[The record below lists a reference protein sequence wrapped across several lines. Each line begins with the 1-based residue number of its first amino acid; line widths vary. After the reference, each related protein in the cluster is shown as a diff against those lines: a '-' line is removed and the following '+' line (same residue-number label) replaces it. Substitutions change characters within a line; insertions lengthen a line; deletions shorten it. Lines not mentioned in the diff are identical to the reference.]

1 MLNRL
6 GQVLT
11 ECASDGLTGVIRI
24 AGEPG
29 GVVQLTNGAVTAIDT
44 PGAPG
49 PEVIL
54 LRSGR
59 VAESGW
65 TAAFAAAAA
74 SVTAPNGAP
83 VGGGVGGAVGAELIR
98 RDLIGAGELEALLR
112 TALADAMFALAAGE
126 LAEYEVDKNA
136 EDCVLPLQPAVEPA
150 WLLAETSRR
159 LAVLASLPAPVEHD
173 RDRWTSARGGGPA
186 GLVLG
191 TGQETIL
198 ALANGRRTARDMA
211 FVLGR
216 GVYAVT
222 LQLAR
227 MHAEGLLVPGTRR
240 AVPGQAGDSVL
251 RPSAPEEHP
260 QTVTPADA
268 PTVPADDQ
276 AGPPPPPLPRRRR
289 GSASQPR
296 RARSVGQ
303 MDRASLLRLL
313 RPGAGTDGDPGET
326 ME

>member
-11 ECASDGLTGVIRI
+11 ECADGSLSGVIRI
-24 AGEPG
+24 GGEPG
-29 GVVQLTNGAVTAIDT
+29 GVVHLAGGAVVAIDT

-59 VAESGW
+59 VPESGW

-74 SVTAPNGAP
+74 TETS
-83 VGGGVGGAVGAELIR
+83 GVDAELVR

-112 TALADAMFALAAGE
+112 AALADAMFVLAAGE
-126 LAEYEVDKNA
+126 LAGYEVDMAA
-136 EDCVLPLQPAVEPA
+136 EDCVLPLEPAAEPA

-159 LAVLASLPAPVEHD
+159 LAVLASLPVPVEHD
-173 RDRWTSARGGGPA
+173 RDRWTSTRGGGPA

-191 TGQETIL
+191 TGQATIL

-240 AVPGQAGDSVL
+240 AVPGPPGDSVL
-251 RPSAPEEHP
+251 RPPVQQESQAAAAAAIPPAAAAPAGVAAGE
-260 QTVTPADA
+260 
-268 PTVPADDQ
+268 Q
-276 AGPPPPPLPRRRR
+276 AAPPPLPRRRR
-289 GSASQPR
+289 GSTGQPR
-296 RARSVGQ
+296 RTRSVGQ
-303 MDRASLLRLL
+303 MDRAALLRLL
-313 RPGAGTDGDPGET
+313 RPGGGTDGDPGET
-326 ME
+326 M

>member
-11 ECASDGLTGVIRI
+11 ECASDGLSGAVRI

-29 GVVQLTNGAVTAIDT
+29 GVVHLAGGAVAAIDT

-49 PEVIL
+49 PEVVL
-54 LRSGR
+54 LCSGR
-59 VAESGW
+59 VAEPGW
-65 TAAFAAAAA
+65 AAAFAAAAID
-74 SVTAPNGAP
+74 
-83 VGGGVGGAVGAELIR
+83 GGGMGAELIR
-98 RDLIGAGELEALLR
+98 RDLIGAGELEVLLR
-112 TALADAMFALAAGE
+112 TAVADAMFVLAAGE
-126 LAEYEVDKNA
+126 LAEYEVDKTA
-136 EDCVLPLQPAVEPA
+136 EDCVLPLEPAAEPA

-159 LAVLASLPAPVEHD
+159 LAVLASLPNPVEHD

-222 LQLAR
+222 LQVAR

-240 AVPGQAGDSVL
+240 PVPGQASDSVL
-251 RPSAPEEHP
+251 RPSGPEEFP
-260 QTVTPADA
+260 QTVTPAVT
-268 PTVPADDQ
+268 PTVTAAATAAAT
-276 AGPPPPPLPRRRR
+276 AGEEAGPPPPLPRRRR
-289 GSASQPR
+289 GSQSQPR

-303 MDRASLLRLL
+303 MDRAALLRLL

-326 ME
+326 M

>member
-1 MLNRL
+1 V
-6 GQVLT
+6 G
-11 ECASDGLTGVIRI
+11 
-24 AGEPG
+24 AGG
-29 GVVQLTNGAVTAIDT
+29 
-44 PGAPG
+44 
-49 PEVIL
+49 
-54 LRSGR
+54 
-59 VAESGW
+59 
-65 TAAFAAAAA
+65 
-74 SVTAPNGAP
+74 
-83 VGGGVGGAVGAELIR
+83 VGAELVR
-98 RDLIGAGELEALLR
+98 RDLIGAGELEVLLR
-112 TALADAMFALAAGE
+112 TALADAMFVLAAGE
-126 LAEYEVDKNA
+126 LAGYEVDKTA
-136 EDCVLPLQPAVEPA
+136 EDCVLPLEPAVEPA

-240 AVPGQAGDSVL
+240 AVPGQPGDA
-251 RPSAPEEHP
+251 APRAPVAEEP
-260 QTVTPADA
+260 QEAAPPAAVTGDE
-268 PTVPADDQ
+268 Q
-276 AGPPPPPLPRRRR
+276 ATPPPPLPRRRR
-289 GSASQPR
+289 GSTGQPR

-303 MDRASLLRLL
+303 MDRAALLRLL

-326 ME
+326 M